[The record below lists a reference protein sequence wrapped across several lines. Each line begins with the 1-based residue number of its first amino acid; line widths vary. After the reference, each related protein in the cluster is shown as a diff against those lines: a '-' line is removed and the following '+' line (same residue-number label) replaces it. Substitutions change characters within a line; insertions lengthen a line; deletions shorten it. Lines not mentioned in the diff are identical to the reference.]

1 MRLARDP
8 YEVKAAQHLRY
19 EVFINEM
26 GATSDLV
33 DHESRLEID
42 KFDEYFDHL
51 LLFDNNKLEI
61 NMGVVG
67 VYRLLPDYKLP
78 TGASYYSEVEY
89 NLEKLE
95 TSGRKIMELGRS
107 CIHKSYRGGAALT
120 HLWSGISDYVHRH
133 GIEILFGV
141 ASFPGTDTTKIAASL
156 SLLHNKYLAPQNL
169 MVTAKPPNNQRMDLV
184 DWNEVDRVQAM
195 KQIPPL
201 IKAYLR
207 IGGFVGKDAYID
219 QSFNTID
226 VCMLLDVKRAD
237 LKRLSVYKKENYL

>member
-1 MRLARDP
+1 MRLARDSS
-8 YEVKAAQHLRY
+8 EVKAAQHLRY

-26 GATSDLV
+26 GATSNLV

-107 CIHKSYRGGAALT
+107 CIHKSYRG
-120 HLWSGISDYVHRH
+120 
-133 GIEILFGV
+133 
-141 ASFPGTDTTKIAASL
+141 
-156 SLLHNKYLAPQNL
+156 
-169 MVTAKPPNNQRMDLV
+169 
-184 DWNEVDRVQAM
+184 
-195 KQIPPL
+195 
-201 IKAYLR
+201 
-207 IGGFVGKDAYID
+207 
-219 QSFNTID
+219 
-226 VCMLLDVKRAD
+226 
-237 LKRLSVYKKENYL
+237 